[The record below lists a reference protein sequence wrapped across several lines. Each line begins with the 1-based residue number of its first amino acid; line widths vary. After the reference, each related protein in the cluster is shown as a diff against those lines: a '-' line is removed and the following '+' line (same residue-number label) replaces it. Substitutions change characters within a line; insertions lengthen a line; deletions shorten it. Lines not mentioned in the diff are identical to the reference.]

1 MLPLLSSVNG
11 YGADR
16 WPMVQASQ
24 PKCLIFD
31 LETVPAHEGKP
42 ERIIKI
48 GALRPD
54 RGETLE
60 VSVGKNLEGV
70 LRQLDA
76 MAEGASFVLGHNIV
90 EHDLPLLRRAAPHL
104 ALLQLPAI
112 DTLRL
117 SPLAFPQN
125 PYHRLIKDYKL
136 IRDSLNSP
144 LADCRSTLTLF
155 LDQHQAFERLA
166 ETHGNELL
174 CYQALVAPRVGPGLG
189 NFFLAKTEQN
199 PASLDQVAVL
209 LPELL
214 KENDPSLRRSLKVCR
229 TRLTTLINRDLCQ
242 PELHWPIAYVL
253 AWLRVSGGNSVLAP
267 WVRYQFPA
275 VGKLITELR
284 DVPCDDADCT
294 YCHTTHDPRHE
305 LKRYFG
311 FDDFRYEPEGTSA
324 QHDIVLAGMRGT
336 SVLAVLATGG
346 GKSICYQLPAL
357 NRYHRNGSLTVI
369 ISPLQS
375 LMKDQVDGLL
385 ARNVQCA
392 AALNGLLT
400 MPERADVLEKIQLG
414 DVGILLVSPE
424 QFRNKAFRKAIVHRQ
439 IGAWIFDEA
448 HCLSKWGNDF
458 RPDYLYAARF
468 IREFTGKAELAPIGC
483 FTATAK
489 QDVLDDIRQHFGDE
503 LGVTF
508 EPFIGTPDRPN
519 LHFEVFPVSAGEKFA
534 RTHQLLTD
542 ELTDRPGGA
551 VVFVA
556 SRKKA
561 EDLADFLIGQ
571 NWTCKHFHAG
581 LQPHEKKDIQDQF
594 KEGQLRVI
602 VATNAFGMGV
612 DKQDVRLVVHA
623 DIPGSLE
630 NYLQEAGRAGR
641 DQDEARCVLLYDPQD
656 IETQFGLSERS
667 RLSHKDIQQ
676 ILTKL
681 RFESAKRKGGQL
693 VITAGEI
700 LQDETVHTTFEA
712 DDRDAETKV
721 VTAIAW
727 LERGQFLRRE
737 ENHTRVFPARLCLKP
752 EEAESRL
759 EKARLPARRL
769 EEYRAILRHLYG
781 AEADER
787 INTDQLMQLTGQ
799 TSEEVTG
806 ALKQLEEL
814 GLLENDSQ
822 LTLYLRHGVAGASS
836 DRLKQ
841 CLALEDALFKE
852 LRELAPDADQGEW
865 QDINLPPLTTTLRER
880 CDFPDLLP
888 LHVLRLLRSLAQDR
902 DGDSQQR
909 SSFELRQLNRDYL
922 KLRIRGGYTWSG
934 VEKLGDK
941 RRKIAAVLVPFLIG
955 KIPAGLRGKD
965 LLVNTTFGELQK
977 MLASDL
983 ELNATIKPDQRQKA
997 IEHVLLYLHHQEILT
1012 LNHGM
1017 TVMRRAMTIEIN
1029 PEKQGQRYVKEEYQ
1043 RLDEHYRERRIQVHV
1058 MREYAEVALK
1068 EMADALRLVMHYF
1081 TQTKDQFLKRYFAG
1095 KEDILQ
1101 LATSE
1106 GSWKAITDALNSTQ
1120 KAIVTDNQDRNRL
1133 VLAGPGSGKTRVIVH
1148 RIAYLLRVRRVPAS
1162 AVIALTFNRHAA
1174 NEIRR
1179 RLFDLVGND
1188 AIGLTVLTYH
1198 AMAMRLTGTSF
1209 NRRDKVEEG
1218 ELDSLLDRAADLLE
1232 GQALVDGEDDI
1243 RERLLQGYRY
1253 ILVDEYQDI
1262 DDRQYRLV
1270 SALSKR
1276 HSESSER
1283 DADLCILAVGDDDQN
1298 IYEWRGGSNRHIERF
1313 RNEYAAEISY
1323 LVENYRSSRAIVATS
1338 NQLISQNAGRLK
1350 SEHPIRINRQRSQQ
1364 PVGGRWQALDP
1375 EREGA
1380 VLLLRLQG
1388 SDRNTG
1394 NQQAQAVLSELK
1406 RLLALEGRDDWQG
1419 CAVLARSHRY
1429 LWPLQAWCEQNGIP
1443 YFLAA
1448 DKHNSLPL
1456 TRQRPFTRL
1465 VSHLHGLH
1473 VPVLDLTA
1481 TADVAQD
1488 LTTDPLWRAFFRT
1501 AFEQLAGEYGNCQI
1515 APGTLVDWLYDYAR
1529 EMRQQPRQ
1537 GLFLGTVHSAKGL
1550 EFRHVAVLD
1559 GDWSMQ
1565 KDQPDEAR
1573 RLYYVG
1579 MTRAEET
1586 LTLCEFAPGN
1596 AITTSLAGVALIRTF
1611 SGRHD
1616 PSLDVQYQVLSLRD
1630 IDLGFAGRHP
1640 PQASIHGAIRRIE
1653 VGDRLALVPDGD
1665 RYAIHSLSGEVIGR
1679 TSKSFKLEIVPEE
1692 CEAAGVVTRYAEDT
1706 DPAYRDSVK
1715 CEQWEIV
1722 VPRLKGRAP
1731 RTDDLPR

>member
-1 MLPLLSSVNG
+1 MGQVF
-11 YGADR
+11 
-16 WPMVQASQ
+16 Q
-24 PKCLIFD
+24 PKCLILD
-31 LETVPAHEGKP
+31 LETVPAHDGAA
-42 ERIIKI
+42 ERIIKL

-54 RGETLE
+54 RSESLE
-60 VSVGKNLEGV
+60 VVVKNDLPSMLG
-70 LRQLDA
+70 QLDA
-76 MAEGASFVLGHNIV
+76 MAEGASFVLGHNVIA
-90 EHDLPLLRRAAPHL
+90 HDLPILQRAAPQL
-104 ALLQLPAI
+104 ALLQLPVI

-155 LDQHQAFERLA
+155 LDQHQAFEQLA
-166 ETHGNELL
+166 TTHADELI
-174 CYQALVAPRVGPGLG
+174 CYQALLAPRVGPGLG
-189 NFFLAKTEQN
+189 HFFLAMTGRN
-199 PASLDQVAVL
+199 PAPLDQVAAL
-209 LPELL
+209 LPGLL
-214 KENDPSLRRSLKVCR
+214 KESDPSLSRSLKVCQ
-229 TRLTTLINRDLCQ
+229 TRLAALMRHDLFQ
-242 PELHWPIAYVL
+242 AELHWPIAYAL
-253 AWLRVSGGNSVLAP
+253 AWLRVSGGVSVLAP
-267 WVRYQFPA
+267 WVRHQFPA
-275 VGKLITELR
+275 VGALIRELR
-284 DVPCDDADCT
+284 DMPCDDADCA
-294 YCHTTHDPRHE
+294 YCRSTHDPRHE

-311 FDDFRYEPEGTSA
+311 FDDFRYESEGRSA
-324 QHDIVLAGMRGT
+324 QHDIVLAGMRGIP
-336 SVLAVLATGG
+336 VLAVLATGG

-357 NRYHRNGSLTVI
+357 NRYHRNASLTVI

-385 ARNVQCA
+385 ARNIQCA

-400 MPERADVLEKIQLG
+400 MPERGDVLEKIQLG

-424 QFRNKAFRKAIVHRQ
+424 QFRNKAFRKAIAHRQ

-468 IREFTGKAELAPIGC
+468 IREFSGQAKPAPIGC

-489 QDVLDDIRQHFGDE
+489 QDVLDDIRSHFLNE
-503 LGVTF
+503 LGITF
-508 EPFIGTPDRPN
+508 ESFIGTPERPN
-519 LHFEVFPVSAGEKFA
+519 LHFEVLPVSAGEKFG
-534 RTHQLLTD
+534 RTHQLLAA
-542 ELTDRPGGA
+542 ELGDKPGGA

-571 NWTCKHFHAG
+571 QWACRHFHAG
-581 LQPHEKKDIQDQF
+581 LQPHEKKDIQDHF
-594 KEGQLRVI
+594 KDGQLQVI

-676 ILTKL
+676 ILSKL
-681 RFESAKRKGGQL
+681 RFESARRKGGLL

-700 LQDETVHTTFEA
+700 LQDQTVHTSFDA

-752 EEAESRL
+752 DEAESRL
-759 EKARLPARRL
+759 DKARLPARRL
-769 EEYRAILRHLYG
+769 AEYRAILRHLY
-781 AEADER
+781 AADADER

-799 TSEEVTG
+799 TGEEVSAT
-806 ALKQLEEL
+806 LKQLEAL
-814 GLLENDSQ
+814 GLLENDAQ

-836 DRLKQ
+836 DRLRQ
-841 CLALEDALFKE
+841 CLALEEALFAQ
-852 LRELAPDADQGEW
+852 LREMAPDADQGDW
-865 QDINLPPLTTTLRER
+865 QDINLPPLTTALRER
-880 CDFPDLLP
+880 CGTPDLLP
-888 LHVLRLLRSLAQDR
+888 LQVLRLLRSLALDR

-909 SSFELRQLNRDYL
+909 SSFELRQFGRDHL
-922 KLRIRGGYTWSG
+922 KLRIRGGYTWSH
-934 VEKLGDK
+934 VVALGDK
-941 RRKIAAVLVPFLIG
+941 RRTIAAVLLPFLIA

-977 MLASDL
+977 MLADDL
-983 ELNATIKPDQRQKA
+983 DLNATIKPEQRQRA
-997 IEHVLLYLHHQEILT
+997 VEHVLLYLHHQEILT

-1029 PEKQGQRYVKEEYQ
+1029 PDKQGQRYVKEEYQ

-1058 MREYAEVALK
+1058 MREYAEVALH

-1081 TQTKDQFLKRYFAG
+1081 TQTKDQFLQRYFAG
-1095 KEDILQ
+1095 KQDILR

-1106 GSWKAITDALNSTQ
+1106 GSWKAIADGLNSTQ
-1120 KAIVTDNQDRNRL
+1120 KAIVTDDQDRNRL
-1133 VLAGPGSGKTRVIVH
+1133 VLAGPGSGKTRVVVH
-1148 RIAYLLRVRRVPAS
+1148 RIAYLLRVRRVPAA

-1174 NEIRR
+1174 NQIRK

-1198 AMAMRLTGTSF
+1198 AMAMRLTGISF
-1209 NRRDKVEEG
+1209 SRRDRVDEG
-1218 ELDSLLDRAADLLE
+1218 ELDALLDRAADLLE
-1232 GQALVDGEDDI
+1232 GKSLLDGEDDL

-1270 SALSKR
+1270 SALAKR
-1276 HSESSER
+1276 HSESR
-1283 DADLCILAVGDDDQN
+1283 DKEADLCMLAVGDDDQN
-1298 IYEWRGGSNRHIERF
+1298 IYAWRGGSNRHIERF
-1313 RNEYAAEISY
+1313 RSEYAAEISY
-1323 LVENYRSSRAIVATS
+1323 LVENYRSSQAVISAS
-1338 NQLISQNAGRLK
+1338 NRLIDQNSGRLK
-1350 SEHPIRINRQRSQQ
+1350 AAHPIRINTQRARL
-1364 PVGGRWQALDP
+1364 PAGGRWQALDP
-1375 EREGA
+1375 ERQGA
-1380 VLLLRLQG
+1380 VVLLKLPAL
-1388 SDRNTG
+1388 DRDSG
-1394 NQQAQAVLSELK
+1394 NLQAQAVLEEFK
-1406 RLLALEGRDDWQG
+1406 RLLALDTQGGWSG

-1429 LWPLQAWCEQNGIP
+1429 LWPVQAWCELNGVP

-1456 TRQRPFTRL
+1456 TRLRPFTRL
-1465 VSHLHGLH
+1465 IAMLRSQQAP
-1473 VPVLDLTA
+1473 VPDLA
-1481 TADVAQD
+1481 AIAGIAHSLSDEPAWQ
-1488 LTTDPLWRAFFRT
+1488 AFFHS
-1501 AFEQLAGEYGNCQI
+1501 AFEQITGEYGNCQI
-1515 APGTLVDWLYDYAR
+1515 APGTLIDWLYDYAR
-1529 EMRQQPRQ
+1529 EMRLQPRA
-1537 GLFLGTVHSAKGL
+1537 GLFLGTVHAAKGL
-1550 EFRHVAVLD
+1550 EFRHVALLD
-1559 GDWSMQ
+1559 GDWSTRH
-1565 KDQPDEAR
+1565 DLLDETR

-1596 AITTSLAGVALIRTF
+1596 VLSGSLAATAWGNA
-1611 SGRHD
+1611 SGGIHD
-1616 PSLDVQYQVLSLRD
+1616 PRLDVQYQTLSLKD
-1630 IDLGFAGRHP
+1630 IDLGYPGRHAP
-1640 PQASIHGAIRRIE
+1640 HSPIHEALRNIQP
-1653 VGDRLALVPDGD
+1653 GDRLCLTPDGE
-1665 RYAIHSLSGEVIGR
+1665 RHAIRSLAGDLIGR
-1679 TSKSFKLEIVPEE
+1679 TSRSFKLAIVPDE
-1692 CEAAGVVTRYAEDT
+1692 CEVAGIVTRYLEDT
-1706 DPAYRDSVK
+1706 DEAYRSIMK
-1715 CEQWEIV
+1715 SPQWEIV
-1722 VPRLKGRAP
+1722 VPRLKGRALQK
-1731 RTDDLPR
+1731 R

>member
-1 MLPLLSSVNG
+1 
-11 YGADR
+11 
-16 WPMVQASQ
+16 MVQASQ
-24 PKCLIFD
+24 PKCLIVD
-31 LETVPAHEGKP
+31 LETVPAHDGTP

-54 RGETLE
+54 RDETLE
-60 VSVGKNLEGV
+60 VNIGKNLDGV
-70 LRQLDA
+70 LHQLDN
-76 MAEGASFVLGHNIV
+76 MAEGASFVLGHNII
-90 EHDLPLLRRAAPHL
+90 EHDLPILQRVAPHL
-104 ALLQLPAI
+104 HLLQLPVI

-155 LDQHQAFERLA
+155 LDQHHALERLA
-166 ETHGNELL
+166 ETHANELIS
-174 CYQALVAPRVGPGLG
+174 YQALVAPRTGPGLG
-189 NFFLAKTEQN
+189 SFFFAKTGQN
-199 PASLDQVAVL
+199 PASLDQVAEL
-209 LPELL
+209 LPDLL
-214 KENDPSLRRSLKVCR
+214 AESDPSLRRSLKVCR
-229 TRLTTLINRDLCQ
+229 TRLAAMVTRDLFQ
-242 PELHWPIAYVL
+242 HELHWPIAYTL

-275 VGKLITELR
+275 VGKLIHELR
-284 DVPCDDADCT
+284 DVPCDDANCT
-294 YCHTTHDPRHE
+294 YCRTTHDPRHE

-311 FDDFRYEPEGTSA
+311 FDDFRYESEGKSA
-324 QHDIVLAGMRGT
+324 QHDIVLAGMRAT

-357 NRYHRNGSLTVI
+357 NRYHRNGSLTII

-424 QFRNKAFRKAIVHRQ
+424 QFRNMAFRKAIAHRQ

-489 QDVLDDIRQHFGDE
+489 QDVLDDIRQHFRDE
-503 LGVTF
+503 LGATF
-508 EPFIGTPDRPN
+508 ESFIGTPDRPN
-519 LHFEVFPVSAGEKFA
+519 LHFDVLPTSTGEKFV
-534 RTHQLLTD
+534 RTHQLLSD
-542 ELTDRPGGA
+542 ELGNRPGGA

-561 EDLADFLIGQ
+561 EDLADFLSGQ

-641 DQDEARCVLLYDPQD
+641 DQDDARCVLLYDPQD

-667 RLSHKDIQQ
+667 RLTHKDIQQ
-676 ILTKL
+676 ILAKL

-700 LQDETVHTTFEA
+700 LQDETVQTTFEA

-737 ENHTRVFPARLCLKP
+737 VNHTRVFPARLCLKP

-769 EEYRAILRHLYG
+769 EEYRAILRHLYA

-799 TSEEVTG
+799 TSEEITG
-806 ALKQLEEL
+806 ALKQLESL

-841 CLALEDALFKE
+841 CLALEEALFKE

-865 QDINLPPLTTTLRER
+865 QDINLTPLTATLRAR
-880 CDFPDLLP
+880 CDFPELLP
-888 LHVLRLLRSLAQDR
+888 LHLLRLLRSLAQDR

-922 KLRIRGGYTWSG
+922 KLRIRGGYTWSA
-934 VEKLGDK
+934 VEKLGDR
-941 RRKIAAVLVPFLIG
+941 RRKIAAALLPFLVG

-965 LLVNTTFGELQK
+965 LLVNTTFGELQN
-977 MLASDL
+977 MIANDL
-983 ELNATIKPDQRQKA
+983 ELNATIKPEQRPKA

-1029 PEKQGQRYVKEEYQ
+1029 PEKQGQRYVKEDYQ

-1058 MREYAEVALK
+1058 MREYAEIALK
-1068 EMADALRLVMHYF
+1068 EMADALCLVMHYF

-1106 GSWKAITDALNSTQ
+1106 GSWKSITDGLNSTQ
-1120 KAIVTDNQDRNRL
+1120 KAIVTDDQDRNRL

-1148 RIAYLLRVRRVPAS
+1148 RIAYLLRVRRIPA
-1162 AVIALTFNRHAA
+1162 AAIIALTFNRHAA
-1174 NEIRR
+1174 NEIRK

-1209 NRRDKVEEG
+1209 NQRDKVEEG
-1218 ELDSLLDRAADLLE
+1218 ELDSLLDHAADLLDGKSLIE
-1232 GQALVDGEDDI
+1232 GEDDL

-1270 SALSKR
+1270 SALSR
-1276 HSESSER
+1276 RRSEQSEK

-1323 LVENYRSSRAIVATS
+1323 LVENYRSSRAIISAS
-1338 NQLISQNAGRLK
+1338 NQLIEQNTGRLK
-1350 SEHPIRINRQRSQQ
+1350 AEHPIRIDKQRSQL
-1364 PVGGRWQALDP
+1364 PAGGRWQAEDP

-1380 VLLLRLQG
+1380 VLLLRLPT
-1388 SDRNTG
+1388 SDRESG
-1394 NQQAQAVLSELK
+1394 NLQAQAVLSELQ
-1406 RLLALEGRDDWQG
+1406 RLLALEERSDWHG
-1419 CAVLARSHRY
+1419 CAILVRSHRY
-1429 LWPLQAWCEQNGIP
+1429 LWPVQAWCEHHGVP

-1448 DKHNSLPL
+1448 DKHNCLPL
-1456 TRQRPFTRL
+1456 TRQRPFIRFIA
-1465 VSHLHGLH
+1465 HLRTLQ
-1473 VPVLDLTA
+1473 VPALDLTTTLEA
-1481 TADVAQD
+1481 AQQQAP
-1488 LTTDPLWRAFFRT
+1488 DPLWQSFFRT
-1501 AFEQLAGEYGNCQI
+1501 AFEQLTGEYGDCQI
-1515 APGTLVDWLYDYAR
+1515 APGTLIDWLYDYAR
-1529 EMRQQPRQ
+1529 EMRQQPRR
-1537 GLFLGTVHSAKGL
+1537 GLFLGSVHSAKGL
-1550 EFRHVAVLD
+1550 EFRHVALLD
-1559 GDWSMQ
+1559 GDWSMRQ
-1565 KDQPDEAR
+1565 DQRDEAR

-1579 MTRAEET
+1579 MTRAQET
-1586 LTLCEFAPGN
+1586 LTLCEFGPGN
-1596 AITTSLAGVALIRTF
+1596 VFTGSLGGFALAKTF
-1611 SGRHD
+1611 SGRQD
-1616 PSLDVQYQVLSLRD
+1616 PHLDVQYQTLSLKD
-1630 IDLGFAGRHP
+1630 IDIGFPGR
-1640 PQASIHGAIRRIE
+1640 QSLRADIHEAIRRIE
-1653 VGDRLALVPDGD
+1653 PGDRLSFTLEGD
-1665 RYAIHSLSGEVIGR
+1665 RYVIRSLSGELLGR
-1679 TSKSFKLEIVPEE
+1679 TSKSFRLEVTPEE
-1692 CEAAGVVTRYAEDT
+1692 CQTVGIIIRYAEDT
-1706 DPAYRDSVK
+1706 DPAYRESVK

-1722 VPRLKGRAP
+1722 VPRLKGRVFRVKQLIA
-1731 RTDDLPR
+1731 